1 VSGRLEDACYTLGN
15 CGIICILTVFLHMK
29 IFMLS
34 VMSVFLF
41 WPDIGSAELYKWTD
55 DQGNLHITDTPP
67 RVAQKKSMNTTS
79 PVPRS
84 TAPKKAAVRP
94 ILPGPIQAEIH
105 SVPDSIVPSHASQ
118 EAPIHQT
125 IEGLSVSQATLTSFW
140 QTFDGDRLNTKAP
153 VQRWKDKQG
162 LDHVA
167 DVLPPTP
174 SDSKIAP
181 TLEGVPASHPAR
193 SAKQPAS
200 GAFRSDHRPAE

>member
-1 VSGRLEDACYTLGN
+1 
-15 CGIICILTVFLHMK
+15 MK

-67 RVAQKKSMNTTS
+67 RVAQKKSVNTAS
-79 PVPRS
+79 PVPGS
-84 TAPKKAAVRP
+84 AAPKKAAVRP
-94 ILPGPIQAEIH
+94 TLPGRIKAEIH
-105 SVPDSIVPSHASQ
+105 SVPNSIVPSQSSE
-118 EAPIHQT
+118 EAPIQQT
-125 IEGLSVSQATLTSFW
+125 IEGLGLSQATLTSFW
-140 QTFDGDRLNTKAP
+140 QTFGDDRLNTKVP

-162 LDHVA
+162 LDHFA

-174 SDSKIAP
+174 SGSEIAP
-181 TLEGVPASHPAR
+181 TLEGVSASHPAR

-200 GAFRSDHRPAE
+200 GAFRSHHQPDE